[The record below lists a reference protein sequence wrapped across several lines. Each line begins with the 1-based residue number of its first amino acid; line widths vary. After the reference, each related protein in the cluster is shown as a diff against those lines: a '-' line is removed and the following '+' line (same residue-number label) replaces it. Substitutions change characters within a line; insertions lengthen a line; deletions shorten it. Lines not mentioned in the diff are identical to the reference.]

1 MKKFLVSICS
11 LLLVAGVSGC
21 MVQQNKQPS
30 QEQQQKQQQR
40 EKENKANEKA
50 MLSYLRDK
58 YKREFTSIE
67 YTPAKRGFNDG
78 FNENI
83 LTAESEDGIRVNVK
97 EKLVH
102 KGRYYDNYTDYVA
115 SNRIKDVI
123 DYSGIRNLQVAKNF
137 VTLKIL
143 PNYENLKL
151 LESQKFKLSQEMVI
165 KWYSIIAISGE
176 PNEEVLKQLYNVYD
190 KIISSGFGN
199 YPVFIVAFGG
209 DKSKAAKYVNNF
221 LLYGPKDWES
231 FDDKVKAVLKITDE
245 KISFEKFKNQLI
257 QIGG

>member
-1 MKKFLVSICS
+1 MKKILVSVCS
-11 LLLVAGVSGC
+11 LLLVVGMSGC
-21 MVQQNKQPS
+21 MDQQNKQQS

-40 EKENKANEKA
+40 EKENKANERA

-58 YKREFTSIE
+58 YKREFTSIQ

-83 LTAESEDGIRVNVK
+83 LIAKSGDGIRVNVK

-102 KGRYYDNYTDYVA
+102 KGQFYDNFLNYYV
-115 SNRIKDVI
+115 SNKIKDAV
-123 DYSGIRNLQVAKNF
+123 DYSGIKNLQAAKTF
-137 VTLKIL
+137 VTLNMES
-143 PNYENLKL
+143 NYENLKH
-151 LESQKFKLSQEMVI
+151 LESQGFKLSQEMVI

-190 KIISSGFGN
+190 KSISSGFGN

-221 LLYGPKDWES
+221 LLYGPEDWES
-231 FDDKVKAVLKITDE
+231 FDDKVKAVLTITDE

>member
-1 MKKFLVSICS
+1 MKKILVSICS
-11 LLLVAGVSGC
+11 LLLLAGMSGC
-21 MVQQNKQPS
+21 VEKPNKQPS

-102 KGRYYDNYTDYVA
+102 KGRYYDNYT
-115 SNRIKDVI
+115 
-123 DYSGIRNLQVAKNF
+123 
-137 VTLKIL
+137 
-143 PNYENLKL
+143 
-151 LESQKFKLSQEMVI
+151 
-165 KWYSIIAISGE
+165 
-176 PNEEVLKQLYNVYD
+176 
-190 KIISSGFGN
+190 
-199 YPVFIVAFGG
+199 
-209 DKSKAAKYVNNF
+209 
-221 LLYGPKDWES
+221 
-231 FDDKVKAVLKITDE
+231 
-245 KISFEKFKNQLI
+245 
-257 QIGG
+257 